1 MYQSVLVHQADT
13 YRYKPGQEDTTRRIL
28 SSARSDAGIYQV
40 IHESQEDPAMSA
52 VQTAGA
58 WTLLLGRL
66 RQAVAVLP
74 IAARR
79 WATSSQDPATSAE
92 ARGLLGEARQ

>member
-1 MYQSVLVHQADT
+1 MYQSVLVHQAET
-13 YRYKPGQEDTTRRIL
+13 HRYQPGQEDTRRCAL
-28 SSARSDAGIYQV
+28 SSASSDAGIYQV
-40 IHESQEDPAMSA
+40 IHEPQVDPTVYG

-58 WTLLLGRL
+58 WTLLVGRL

-79 WATSSQDPATSAE
+79 WAIRSQDRATAAE
-92 ARGLLGEARQ
+92 ARGLLGEARH